1 MPDPSD
7 KSKKKLWQTDA
18 ELDPFIQ
25 AYTVG
30 NDYKLDERLVWYD
43 VIASK
48 AHAKMLHKIKI
59 LSDKELTD
67 LLAGLGEIEAL
78 RNQWKF
84 PVTQDQEDCHTAI
97 EQYLVEHYGDVGK
110 KIHTGR
116 SRNDQ
121 SLIMIRFYLLD
132 ELRNDIAKHLDNVIE
147 SFVALSKKY
156 QDLAM
161 PGFTHMQPAMPTRY
175 FLTI

>member
-97 EQYLVEHYGDVGK
+97 EQYLV
-110 KIHTGR
+110 
-116 SRNDQ
+116 
-121 SLIMIRFYLLD
+121 
-132 ELRNDIAKHLDNVIE
+132 
-147 SFVALSKKY
+147 
-156 QDLAM
+156 
-161 PGFTHMQPAMPTRY
+161 
-175 FLTI
+175 